1 MRSLKDCEYSV
12 FISYAHAD
20 DEAWFNWVSDF
31 AKELKNGMSARL
43 RGVDVPPVHLSGA
56 NGPVSG
62 LLADELQRKVA
73 ASFAMVIVVH
83 ENYAA
88 SDWCLKEIELFR
100 ALFGEEGFR
109 QRLYIVA
116 MSRPWMEAVKRK
128 PQWNSV
134 FPSEDQVW
142 APFFQKANPDMP
154 IEIYLGKEL
163 VSPDFKEPFL
173 PLCLDLVGKIKED
186 LARPAGSRP
195 VTAAL
200 PSVSIMRPSVTGGTM
215 APPPSPPSASAPSP
229 VTQMPVTAVHTTAP
243 PAGVLFG
250 VTTPELGSTVQAL
263 VESLR
268 RDGVPAEMLGMDA
281 MLSGFAAFEGARTLI
296 LPFNDS
302 QPLLPYLPGGHL
314 AMQRDAWGK
323 RGLPAQS
330 LVWLDLRHAA
340 PAPAPAGREHAAFIE
355 SVAGDAIG
363 PDALPQRL
371 GIVKAPPPPD
381 SVRIYIESNQHEIKL
396 WERLGEQIEDKW
408 DEITGA
414 EGLDAPQLYVR
425 TRGLPVDQIDQIAN
439 LDDADGVVLLWGR
452 KTPEALVA
460 QINKVEG
467 KLTGRHVAPGIVAYL
482 MPPQADDGQPIP
494 AWGWK
499 VLRFQSPSQDEV
511 SVVREEAD
519 ELADFLRKVLKRTTQ
534 RRKAQSGRT
543 VGPTTRY

>member
-1 MRSLKDCEYSV
+1 MRSLKDCDYSV

-100 ALFGEEGFR
+100 SLFGDEGFR

-142 APFFQKANPDMP
+142 APFFQKTNPDMP

-195 VTAAL
+195 VTL
-200 PSVSIMRPSVTGGTM
+200 STPSISITRPAFTGGTM
-215 APPPSPPSASAPSP
+215 APAQTAAAAP
-229 VTQMPVTAVHTTAP
+229 VTQAP
-243 PAGVLFG
+243 ATFQAAAPAARVLFG
-250 VTTPELGSTVQAL
+250 VTTPELGTTVQAL

-268 RDGVPAEMLGMDA
+268 REGLAADLLGMDA
-281 MLSGFAAFEGARTLI
+281 MLSGFAAFESASTLI
-296 LPFNDS
+296 LPFNDA

-314 AMQRDAWGK
+314 AMQRDAWAK
-323 RGLPAQS
+323 RGLPATS
-330 LVWLDLRHAA
+330 LIWLDLRAAA
-340 PAPAPAGREHAAFIE
+340 PAPAPATREHAAFAE

-396 WERLGEQIEDKW
+396 WEPLGEQIADKW
-408 DEITGA
+408 DEIVGA
-414 EGLDAPQLYVR
+414 DNPDAPQLFVR